1 MATEKYRDK
10 ARSKRCSLTARIET
24 QGMRKATAR
33 RSWQRAEDTQSKN
46 GSKPSGPQGCDPAC
60 RRPPCRS
67 LNKQY
72 GSGAAERMKNRSL
85 FQKEQT
91 REQHSVQRGT
101 LTLFEMPGKSL
112 LACPSTSLYQLTT
125 LLLAFHGRI
134 THRDLVSAHAHQEE
148 TRSLPGSQRRVCYAS
163 YACHRQSRSCKIS
176 LHRRPGGARKRR
188 ISGQNRGA
196 LQRYFHHQNGQ
207 EVCRTGLH
215 SLQARRALVD

>member
-46 GSKPSGPQGCDPAC
+46 GSKPSGPQGCHPAC

-112 LACPSTSLYQLTT
+112 LACPL
-125 LLLAFHGRI
+125 H
-134 THRDLVSAHAHQEE
+134 V
-148 TRSLPGSQRRVCYAS
+148 SLPINYTASCFSWQNHSSRLGFRPCPSRRNS
-163 YACHRQSRSCKIS
+163 IS
-176 LHRRPGGARKRR
+176 TRFTKESMLR
-188 ISGQNRGA
+188 
-196 LQRYFHHQNGQ
+196 
-207 EVCRTGLH
+207 
-215 SLQARRALVD
+215 LVRLSSSK